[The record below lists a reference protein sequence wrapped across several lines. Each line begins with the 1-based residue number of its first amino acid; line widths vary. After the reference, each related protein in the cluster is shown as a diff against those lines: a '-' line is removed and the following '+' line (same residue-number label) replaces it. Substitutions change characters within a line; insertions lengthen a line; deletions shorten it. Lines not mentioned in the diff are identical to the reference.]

1 MSTETPESNLGR
13 RRLLRRA
20 GTVAAGVVGAGAV
33 SAAVAG
39 PAQAAPGDPIV
50 QGNNDAG
57 NGVTEPMVTL
67 DNQEGPALNLAPSG
81 STNGDDP
88 IGSFRVDGAGNI
100 WTLVTPGLPEMVH
113 TSFTATQLVPIV
125 PQRILNTRTAEGRA
139 NVLNPSGL
147 FDASGRLLAGKTINL
162 HVGDYA
168 SAAVALHGN
177 VTVTGSVGDGYLTI
191 WPAGN
196 PRPATSVINFPSSAK
211 LTAIANHVVVGIGAI
226 EANDQWDV
234 ISIYNSGATAHVV
247 LDVSAWS
254 AIWGYTEILKGLG
267 DDSAARS
274 ARSRA
279 AAPAKPQSAIAK
291 RMGGKPDWA
300 K

>member
-39 PAQAAPGDPIV
+39 PAQAAPGDPIK

-57 NGVTEPMVTL
+57 AGVTEPMVTL
-67 DNQEGPALNLAPSG
+67 DNKEGPALNLAPSG

-88 IGSFRVDGAGNI
+88 IGSLRVDGGGNI
-100 WTLVTPGLPEMVH
+100 WTLATPGLPEMVH

-125 PQRILNTRTAEGRA
+125 PQRILDTRTKEGRA
-139 NVLNPSGL
+139 HVLNPSGL
-147 FDASGRLLAGKTINL
+147 FDAGGRLLAGKTINL

-168 SAAVALHGN
+168 SWAIALHGN

-191 WPAGN
+191 WPGGAA
-196 PRPATSVINFPSSAK
+196 RPTTSVINFPSSAK
-211 LTAIANHVVVGIGAI
+211 LKALANHVVVGVGYL
-226 EANDQWDV
+226 EDEDKDDV

-254 AIWGYTEILKGLG
+254 TVFGFTEVKKGVAG
-267 DDSAARS
+267 ADTARAA
-274 ARSRA
+274 RA
-279 AAPAKPQSAIAK
+279 AAGPAKPQSVIAK